1 MPATIRFN
9 GLLFLCLAYNNR
21 TMPLQADR
29 AAWKLS
35 SSVAATWQHLEDT
48 LLFVAGVLIPK
59 LGMIFPLSFT
69 DCPMPRTK
77 GYLRTHKTSNIALQ
91 CALKSRDAFLPLIA
105 KCSMA
110 IAHATNDGSP
120 TTSTPWWIE
129 YLKTNH
135 NLHPEMLESLRQSCV
150 GNLSHPRVGV
160 IVHVATCQYFN
171 LIKTMLRVEIPIWFY
186 WGSCKSRPPK
196 AGFKWVDSLCPTP
209 DKVSA
214 LLMPNASSSDTSGL
228 PQEPEPLPR
237 LPAPEPKSGQKPGET
252 WQQFFDR
259 QAVRLAQK
267 ESCETPEDR
276 RRRLDREHSAADTTR
291 GIPLSGYKVFV
302 WMDEQGFRV

>member
-1 MPATIRFN
+1 MRFD
-9 GLLFLCLAYNNR
+9 GPLFLHLAYNNH

-29 AAWKLS
+29 AVWKLS

-69 DCPMPRTK
+69 DCPMPQTK
-77 GYLRTHKTSNIALQ
+77 GYLQTHKTSNIALQ
-91 CALKSRDAFLPLIA
+91 CALKSLNAFLPLIA

-110 IAHATNDGSP
+110 IAHATNDSSP
-120 TTSTPWWIE
+120 TMSTPWWIE

-135 NLHPEMLESLRQSCV
+135 NLHPEMLESLRQYCV

-196 AGFKWVDSLCPTP
+196 AGFKWVDSLCPHLTRFQHYLCLMLHP
-209 DKVSA
+209 PTLLACHRNPSPSPVSQRLNPRVDKSQETHG
-214 LLMPNASSSDTSGL
+214 SS
-228 PQEPEPLPR
+228 
-237 LPAPEPKSGQKPGET
+237 
-252 WQQFFDR
+252 
-259 QAVRLAQK
+259 
-267 ESCETPEDR
+267 
-276 RRRLDREHSAADTTR
+276 
-291 GIPLSGYKVFV
+291 LSRT
-302 WMDEQGFRV
+302 GFPT